1 MWFGLDT
8 QIFDWDNKTIKIN
21 IDERVA
27 KNQTTDKKKSGN
39 LLKWCFKLLVT
50 KSNLE
55 CRLK

>member
-27 KNQTTDKKKSGN
+27 KNQTTDKKKAVTFLSDVLN
-39 LLKWCFKLLVT
+39 YWWLKA
-50 KSNLE
+50 S
-55 CRLK
+55 